1 MTPQPAPQP
10 RIANAGPGSSH
21 LTEDQFGE
29 LLAASTRTAASGSS
43 ATEAHLLSCEQCAA
57 ELASLRES
65 LSFFR
70 QASNAYADN
79 ELRHLPPVSLP
90 ARHIFSPAFA
100 PAYWATAAAAFFLS
114 ALLPM
119 QMLHRHAFQPA
130 SGIVAGIPDRPV
142 QSDEAL
148 LEDVDSEI
156 SASVPTPMQALAVP
170 TDDVASVDIDSSDST
185 STQRKD

>member
-1 MTPQPAPQP
+1 MTPQLAPQ
-10 RIANAGPGSSH
+10 AH

-29 LLAASTRTAASGSS
+29 FLAAPSAAGSS
-43 ATEAHLLSCEQCAA
+43 PAEAHLLSCEQCAA

-65 LSFFR
+65 LTLFR

-79 ELRHLPPVSLP
+79 ELRHLPPVSPP
-90 ARHIFSPAFA
+90 ARPMLTPSLA
-100 PAYWATAAAAFFLS
+100 PAYWVTAAAALFLA

-130 SGIVAGIPDRPV
+130 PGIVAGVPDRTA
-142 QSDEAL
+142 QSEDEAL
-148 LEDVDSEI
+148 LEDVNREI
-156 SASVPTPMQALAVP
+156 SASVPSPMQALAVP
-170 TDDVASVDIDSSDST
+170 TDGVASVDTDSSDPT